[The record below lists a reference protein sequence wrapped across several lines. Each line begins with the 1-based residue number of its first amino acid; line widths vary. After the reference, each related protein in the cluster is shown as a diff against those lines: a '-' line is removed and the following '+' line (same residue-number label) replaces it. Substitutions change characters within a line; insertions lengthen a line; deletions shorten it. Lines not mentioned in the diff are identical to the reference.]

1 MWRALSE
8 ARWPYLVLGLVMIV
22 AWAASHVELR
32 SDPRP
37 EGSFEDLA
45 RLREREDLNVLF
57 VLVDTLR
64 AHRLGSHGY
73 ERATSPHIDALA
85 ESGIRFARHAAQ
97 SSWTKCSMAS
107 LWTGLNPAR
116 TGVLR
121 LDHAVAPGAR
131 MPAEIFREAGF
142 RTAGIWRNGWVAP
155 NFGFAQGFELY
166 HRPRPGRVPLSVR
179 RENPS
184 IKLEGSDQD
193 VVESALEFVRSNQSQ
208 RWFLYLH
215 LMDVHQYV
223 YDEETALFGS
233 DYSDMYD
240 NAIRW
245 TDRLIG
251 ILLGG
256 LERHGLRERTLI
268 VFASDHGEAF
278 GEHGLEG
285 HARNVYGE
293 VTDTPFILGLPF
305 RLEPGV
311 VVDSRSA
318 NVDVWPTVLE
328 LVGLETPEGL
338 DGRSRLPDIALAAR
352 GKADGEANGLV
363 FAQIDQTW
371 GQSRRAPEP
380 MVAVADGAYRLVHRV
395 AAPEKDELYDR
406 SRDPREQRDLSAE
419 LPDVASRLRA
429 EAEAYLESPPPPWG
443 GPAPRV
449 ELEDMEIN
457 QLRALGYAIP

>member
-1 MWRALSE
+1 MWRVLSQ
-8 ARWPYLVLGLVMIV
+8 ARWPYLVLGLLMIL

-32 SDPRP
+32 SDSRP
-37 EGSFEDLA
+37 EGTWQDLA
-45 RLREREDLNVLF
+45 RLREREDVNVLF

-64 AHRLGSHGY
+64 AHRLGSQGY
-73 ERATSPHIDALA
+73 ERDTSPHLDALA
-85 ESGIRFARHAAQ
+85 DSGIRFAHNVSQ

-107 LWTGLNPAR
+107 LWTGLYPAR

-121 LDHAVAPGAR
+121 LEHAVAPGAR
-131 MPAEIFREAGF
+131 MPAEIFQEAGF

-155 NFGFAQGFELY
+155 NFGFGQGFEIY

-184 IKLEGSDQD
+184 IKLEGTDQD
-193 VVESALEFVRSNQSQ
+193 VIQSALEFIRSHQSG
-208 RWFLYLH
+208 RWFLYVH

-223 YDEETALFGS
+223 YDEETALFGNR
-233 DYSDMYD
+233 YSDMYD

-251 ILLGG
+251 VLLGG

-293 VTDTPFILGLPF
+293 VTDTPFILSLRF
-305 RLEPGV
+305 RLDTGIV
-311 VVDSRSA
+311 VESRSA
-318 NVDVWPTVLE
+318 NVDVWPTVLD
-328 LVGLETPEGL
+328 LLGLEISAGL
-338 DGRSRLPDIALAAR
+338 DGRSRLPEIEAAAQGADR
-352 GKADGEANGLV
+352 GEADGPI

-371 GQSRRAPEP
+371 GQARRAPEP
-380 MVAVADGAYRLVHRV
+380 MVAVTDGAYRLVHRV
-395 AAPEKDELYDR
+395 AAPQRDELYDR
-406 SRDPREQRDLSAE
+406 SRDPREQRDLAAE

-429 EAEAYLESPPPPWG
+429 EAETYLASPPPPWG
-443 GPAPRV
+443 TAAPRV
-449 ELEDMEIN
+449 EIDDMEIN